1 MMTGLINEYSIVL
14 FGILI
19 LGLIVLSTWG
29 FGQTKWMIVFIVIL
43 ISSLVA
49 LQSLAKTSNS
59 EITTT
64 TQFNEVI
71 DSKQLTLLEVYSNF

>member
-1 MMTGLINEYSIVL
+1 MTGLINEYSIVL

-19 LGLIVLSTWG
+19 LGLIVLSAWG

-43 ISSLVA
+43 ISSLVT

-59 EITTT
+59 EITTA
-64 TQFNEVI
+64 TQFNEVV
-71 DSKQLTLLEVYSNF
+71 DSKRLILLEVYSNF